1 MQYLIISRSVLR
13 FFFLCDKKKKSSN
26 FNHIQQVRQVC
37 TGRAVESAAVPAP
50 SSMIQRHA
58 KFRFE
63 LNYARGFAFAWLA
76 AVMQRD

>member
-1 MQYLIISRSVLR
+1 MQCLIISRSFLH
-13 FFFLCDKKKKSSN
+13 FSLCDKKKSGN

-37 TGRAVESAAVPAP
+37 RGRAVERAAVPTP

-58 KFRFE
+58 KFIVE
-63 LNYARGFAFAWLA
+63 LNYACGFAFAWLA